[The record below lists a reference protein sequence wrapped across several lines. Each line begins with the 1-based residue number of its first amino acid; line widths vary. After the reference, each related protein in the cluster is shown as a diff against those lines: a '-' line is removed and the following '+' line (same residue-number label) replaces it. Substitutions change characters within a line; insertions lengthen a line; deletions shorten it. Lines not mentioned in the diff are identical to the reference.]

1 MPSRFARL
9 FAWSGGALFCL
20 SLLYFL
26 FTYAITFAEIWPG
39 AFSSGA
45 VAADVVLF
53 SVFALHHS
61 IFARGPMRAWVAR
74 HVPAYLERSV
84 YVWIASALFILVCA
98 DWQYVQGVAWYI
110 DGVGA
115 WVLHVL
121 QLAGVVITIRAA
133 AALDAFELAGI
144 RQLAGPQGPALHPD
158 DRRAGPVLSDPAI
171 EFKTRGPYGWVRHP
185 IYAGWFLIVWPVPLM
200 TMTRLVFAVTSCVY
214 LLIAIPLEERT
225 LRATAGAAYEGYQR
239 TVRWRLLPF
248 VY

>member
-9 FAWSGGALFCL
+9 FAWSGAALFCV

-39 AFSSGA
+39 AFSTGA
-45 VAADVVLF
+45 IAADVVLF
-53 SVFALHHS
+53 SVFAFHHS
-61 IFARGPMRAWVAR
+61 VFARGPMRAWVTR

-84 YVWIASALFILVCA
+84 YVWIASVLFILVCA

-115 WVLHVL
+115 WALHLL

-144 RQLAGPQGPALHPD
+144 RQLDPRPA
-158 DRRAGPVLSDPAI
+158 APV
-171 EFKTRGPYGWVRHP
+171 EFKTTGPYGWVRHP

-200 TMTRLVFAVTSCVY
+200 TMTRLVFAATSCVY

-225 LRATAGAAYEGYQR
+225 LRATAGAAYDEYRR
-239 TVRWRLLPF
+239 TVKWRLVPY